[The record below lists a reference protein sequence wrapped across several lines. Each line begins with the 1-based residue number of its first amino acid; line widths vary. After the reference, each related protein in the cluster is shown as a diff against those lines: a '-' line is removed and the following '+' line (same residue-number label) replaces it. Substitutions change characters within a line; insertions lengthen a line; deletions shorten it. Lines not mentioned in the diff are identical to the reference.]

1 MVAGA
6 GVTQPF
12 DLVRLSI
19 SERVCVKLRGD
30 REVRG
35 ILHAYDGH
43 MNLIMGDVE
52 ETIYDVQIAEDTGAE
67 TIKVN
72 KRNSEMLFV
81 RGDGVIL
88 EHSGSHLQFLLYLM
102 QNDGSV

>member
-67 TIKVN
+67 TIKVHCAIRIADNQVN

-88 EHSGSHLQFLLYLM
+88 
-102 QNDGSV
+102 NDGSV